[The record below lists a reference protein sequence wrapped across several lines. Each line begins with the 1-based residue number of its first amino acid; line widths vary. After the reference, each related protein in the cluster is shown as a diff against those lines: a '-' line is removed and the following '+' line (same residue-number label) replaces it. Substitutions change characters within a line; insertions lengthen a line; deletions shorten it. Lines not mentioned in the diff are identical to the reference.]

1 MGEVVHFARKIAHN
15 MEFLSTEPYATFAEI
30 EGESN
35 WTWGDLQS
43 HCNWVMEKLE
53 PVEKGIALIFLR
65 GMREMHSAFFGC
77 MLSGMV
83 PSFMPCTSKK
93 QDPEIYWKSHRT
105 LLEHIAPVA
114 ILTTSD
120 VHQEMIAAGLDLGDS
135 KIIKFDN
142 LEPLKTVIKPRF
154 LDEGD
159 IALLQHSSGT
169 TGLKKGVALSNRS
182 VALHAE
188 RYSVAIDC
196 DENDIVA
203 SWLPLYHDMGLMA
216 CLLMPAYKGMPIIQM
231 DPFEWV
237 SKPAKFLK
245 MIEKSKSTITWM
257 PNFSFHLYG
266 NIAEMIEEEID
277 LSFVRAWINCS
288 EVCKPASIDS
298 FVSGMGKFGIQNSSV
313 HCCYAMAETVFAA
326 SQTNLET
333 GGLRVTCQPESL
345 ERGKRIIP
353 SGEGISLMSS
363 GEAIEGLEI
372 RIYDENRSEAGEGIV
387 GEIGIS
393 GDYLF
398 EGYFGLDDLSK
409 NVLLDGVYF
418 TNDLGFIYSGQVFV
432 LGRGDDVIIVQGRNL
447 YAHQIESIL
456 SEINGVKPGR
466 NVAFGVS
473 EEGLGSDFLVV
484 ICEKNHEIGRDERQ
498 IKREIRLRLESEI
511 GVVPRTIKIENRGW
525 LVKTSSGKISRKENK
540 RKYLNV

>member
-1 MGEVVHFARKIAHN
+1 MGEGVHFTRKIAHN
-15 MEFLSTEPYATFAEI
+15 MESLSDEPYATFV
-30 EGESN
+30 EGDGEFN

-53 PVEKGIALIFLR
+53 PIEQGVALIFLR
-65 GMREMHSAFFGC
+65 GIREMHSAFFGS
-77 MLSGMV
+77 MLSGIV

-93 QDPEIYWKSHRT
+93 QDPGIYWKSHRI
-105 LLEHIAPVA
+105 LMEHISPVA

-120 VHQEMIAAGLDLGDS
+120 VHEEMIAAGLDLGES
-135 KIIKFDN
+135 KIINFDN

-154 LDEGD
+154 LGEGD

-188 RYSVAIDC
+188 RYSAAIDC

-216 CLLMPAYKGMPIIQM
+216 CLLMPAYTGMPIIQM
-231 DPFEWV
+231 DPFDWV
-237 SKPAKFLK
+237 SRPAKFLK
-245 MIEKSKSTITWM
+245 MIEKSRSTITWM

-298 FVSGMGKFGIQNSSV
+298 FVGGMDKFGVQNSSV

-333 GGLRVTCQPESL
+333 GGLRVTCLPESL

-353 SGEGISLMSS
+353 SGEGISLISS
-363 GEAIEGLEI
+363 GETIEGLEI
-372 RIYDENRSEAGEGIV
+372 RIYDEDRSEVEEGVV

-398 EGYFGLDDLSK
+398 EGYFGLDNLSK

-447 YAHQIESIL
+447 YAHQIEAIL
-456 SEINGVKPGR
+456 SEINGIKPGR

-484 ICEKNHEIGRDERQ
+484 ICEKNRDIRRDERQ

-540 RKYLNV
+540 RKYLNA